1 MGDHDYIGLGAD
13 DALGPADVGV
23 DDPFA
28 QELKTVV
35 WKSSD
40 LGSLRLFRYSIVCC
54 SLSCVSMTGQSSS

>member
-28 QELKTVV
+28 QDRVLDVLEIPGAEDCGLEV
-35 WKSSD
+35 
-40 LGSLRLFRYSIVCC
+40 I
-54 SLSCVSMTGQSSS
+54 